1 MIYTSYFDKISE
13 LPDNVIPVSICG
25 RVPDWYTGLQYKTLA
40 PKLEFFKKWE
50 QTKDNDYYTDN
61 YNRLVLNVLTVEEV
75 LEDLYNKLNDE
86 QKGILYSTD
95 SNIDDCKCLHIV
107 LICYEKPDE
116 FCHRHIVAD
125 WFNENNIIVK
135 EWEYGGIYNG

>member
-25 RVPDWYTGLQYKTLA
+25 KAPDWYKGLQYKTLA

-107 LICYEKPDE
+107 LICYEKPEE